1 MTETPTL
8 FIQVLPN
15 LRVWRRK
22 CFDYE
27 EMWNVNF
34 NAYIN
39 KMTEIPEGYEIKIKN
54 KTILVDKFTG
64 LVLSVEET

>member
-1 MTETPTL
+1 MVLEDELYFTIDSLET
-8 FIQVLPN
+8 Q
-15 LRVWRRK
+15 LRS

-27 EMWNVNF
+27 EMW
-34 NAYIN
+34 
-39 KMTEIPEGYEIKIKN
+39 EIPEGYEIKIKN

>member
-1 MTETPTL
+1 MVLEDELYFTIDSLET
-8 FIQVLPN
+8 Q
-15 LRVWRRK
+15 LRS

-27 EMWNVNF
+27 EMWNMNF

-39 KMTEIPEGYEIKIKN
+39 KMTENQALYEIKIKN
-54 KTILVDKFTG
+54 KTILIDKFTG